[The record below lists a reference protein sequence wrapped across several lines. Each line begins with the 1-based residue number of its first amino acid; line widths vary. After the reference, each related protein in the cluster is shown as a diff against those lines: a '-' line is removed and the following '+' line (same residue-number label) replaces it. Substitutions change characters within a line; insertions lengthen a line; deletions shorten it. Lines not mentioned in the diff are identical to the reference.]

1 MDGQDGSQIIAGFD
15 QEAAAVVVARL
26 ATYKMETEE
35 DFDATRW
42 LDRTL
47 IRLSARFGEYRKD
60 DPTSFVLS
68 SQMSFFP
75 QFLFNLR
82 RSQFVQ
88 VAPAPPP
95 FAVLSVR
102 VCSSACVRACV
113 CGCARAC
120 VCTRVSTHVRARPA
134 LPCPTLVLGV

>member
-1 MDGQDGSQIIAGFD
+1 VDGADLAQVIAGFD

-26 ATYKMETEE
+26 ATFKMETEE

-47 IRLSARFGEYRKD
+47 IRLSARFGDYRKD
-60 DPTSFVLS
+60 DPTSFLLS
-68 SQMSFFP
+68 PNMSFFP

-88 VAPAPPP
+88 VTPLHLVGP
-95 FAVLSVR
+95 R
-102 VCSSACVRACV
+102 V
-113 CGCARAC
+113 
-120 VCTRVSTHVRARPA
+120 
-134 LPCPTLVLGV
+134 